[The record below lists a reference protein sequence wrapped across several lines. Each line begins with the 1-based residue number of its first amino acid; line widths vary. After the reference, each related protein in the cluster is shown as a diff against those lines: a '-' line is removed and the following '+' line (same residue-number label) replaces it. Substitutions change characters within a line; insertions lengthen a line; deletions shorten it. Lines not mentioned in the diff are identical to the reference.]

1 MNTKFKCKKCGA
13 QIEVT
18 EAIRHEIEES
28 LIRSIEDK
36 HKDELEEVVK
46 RTKEKA
52 SLKAK
57 EEIEGQFKDLRK
69 ENEEE
74 GERNKEL
81 NKKIGDLLDELRTLR
96 RKDQDKDIETK
107 KKIMDMEEKI
117 RQEVT
122 KLADEKSN
130 LKVAELVKKL
140 TDTEKALI
148 DAQNKTRQGSQQLQG
163 EVLELDLEE
172 RLKNTFHNDE
182 IEPVGKGVSGGDVI
196 QKVKN
201 NQGRVAGIILWETK
215 RAKWH
220 SSWLPKL
227 REDARKANAGVAIL
241 LSNELPKEIDSFEFK
256 EGVLVTSYS
265 YAMPLVVMLRRQLM
279 HLAVART
286 AAKNKDQTLEKLY
299 IFFQSDSFR
308 HRFEAYVE
316 GVVEMQQN
324 LESEKRSMNT
334 IWKKREGQINKSLDN
349 LTGLYGDLQ
358 GIMGKSL
365 PDIKLLSLPQG
376 TSENNINED

>member
-1 MNTKFKCKKCGA
+1 MDNKFKCKKCGA
-13 QIEVT
+13 EIEVT

-28 LIRSIEDK
+28 LIRSIESK
-36 HKDELEEVVK
+36 HKDELEEVIK
-46 RTKEKA
+46 KTEEKA
-52 SLKAK
+52 ALKAQQA
-57 EEIEGQFKDLRK
+57 IENQLKDLRK

-74 GERNKEL
+74 RERNKEL
-81 NKKIGDLLDELRTLR
+81 NKKIGDLLEELRGLR
-96 RKDQDKDIETK
+96 RKDQDRDTEMK

-117 RQEVT
+117 RLEVS
-122 KLADEKSN
+122 KSADEKSN
-130 LKVAELVKKL
+130 LKVAELEKKL

-172 RLKNTFHNDE
+172 RLKNTFNNDE
-182 IEPVGKGVSGGDVI
+182 IEPVGKGVSGADVI

-201 NQGRVAGIILWETK
+201 NQGRIAGIILWETK
-215 RAKWH
+215 RAKW
-220 SSWLPKL
+220 SPSWLPKL
-227 REDARKANAGVAIL
+227 REDARKANASVAVL
-241 LSNELPKEIDSFEFK
+241 LSEALPKEISSFEFTD
-256 EGVLVTSYS
+256 GVLVTSYS

-279 HLAVART
+279 QLA
-286 AAKNKDQTLEKLY
+286 AAKSAAVNKDQTLEKLY
-299 IFFQSDSFR
+299 NFFQSDAFR

-324 LESEKRSMNT
+324 LESEKRSITT
-334 IWKKREGQINKSLDN
+334 IWKKREGQINKSLNN

-365 PDIKLLSLPQG
+365 PDIKLLSLPAG
-376 TSENNINED
+376 SDENRNNED

>member
-1 MNTKFKCKKCGA
+1 MDNKFKCKKCGA
-13 QIEVT
+13 EIEVT

-28 LIRSIEDK
+28 LIRSIESK

-46 RTKEKA
+46 KTEEKA
-52 SLKAK
+52 ALKAQQA
-57 EEIEGQFKDLRK
+57 IENQLKDLRK

-74 GERNKEL
+74 RERNKEL
-81 NKKIGDLLDELRTLR
+81 NKKIGDLLEELRGLR
-96 RKDQDKDIETK
+96 RKDQDRDTEMK

-117 RQEVT
+117 RLEVS
-122 KLADEKSN
+122 KSADEKSN
-130 LKVAELVKKL
+130 LKVAELEKKL

-148 DAQNKTRQGSQQLQG
+148 AAQNKTRQGSQQLQG

-172 RLKNTFHNDE
+172 RLKNTFNNDE
-182 IEPVGKGVSGGDVI
+182 IEPVGKGVSGADVI

-201 NQGRVAGIILWETK
+201 NQGRIAGIILWETK
-215 RAKWH
+215 RAKW
-220 SSWLPKL
+220 SPSWLPKL
-227 REDARKANAGVAIL
+227 REDARKANASVAVL
-241 LSNELPKEIDSFEFK
+241 LSEALPKEISSFEFTD
-256 EGVLVTSYS
+256 GVLVTSYS

-279 HLAVART
+279 QLA
-286 AAKNKDQTLEKLY
+286 AAKSAAVNKDQTLEKLY
-299 IFFQSDSFR
+299 NFFQSDAFR

-324 LESEKRSMNT
+324 LESEKRSITT

-365 PDIKLLSLPQG
+365 PDIKLLSLPAG
-376 TSENNINED
+376 SDENRNNED